1 VTLFTS
7 SIPRSL
13 FRAPMAN
20 QLSKASHPIS
30 ISWEC
35 SRGSHSLCKR
45 RNVFTNL
52 LFGDGLPMM
61 TSWWEMISSPKRS
74 RYL

>member
-1 VTLFTS
+1 MNRWVTLFTGS
-7 SIPRSL
+7 TPRSK

-20 QLSKASHPIS
+20 QLSKALRPIS
-30 ISWEC
+30 ISRERR
-35 SRGSHSLCKR
+35 RGSRSFCKR

-61 TSWWEMISSPKRS
+61 TSR
-74 RYL
+74 